1 MTSEVIKL
9 NDKEVDSSLKHKLEN
24 DTIIFDINKDTN
36 VDVEFKGDVKV
47 DFNISDNI
55 KVDIIETINM
65 DDLDIVYN
73 VGKNSYV
80 NIFTKPDI
88 ENKQMIFNKHI
99 QVARDSE
106 VEVSNAFFDNNSMH
120 YNFELDLNGEQAQG
134 IHNVAVISMNHDHK
148 NINVRI
154 NNNKPNTTGMINNFG
169 VVKNEA
175 ILIFNGTGSIAKKAV
190 QSVAHQASKIIT
202 FDEGVTAQ
210 ANPFLLINE
219 NDVEA
224 SHAAAVGR
232 MDEDQLFYMQSRGID
247 FEHASRLIT
256 YGYLKPVLNKIRNDD
271 LRVRLEKVIEEKVG
285 FDV

>member
-1 MTSEVIKL
+1 MTSEIIKL

-36 VDVEFKGDVKV
+36 VDIEFKGDVKV